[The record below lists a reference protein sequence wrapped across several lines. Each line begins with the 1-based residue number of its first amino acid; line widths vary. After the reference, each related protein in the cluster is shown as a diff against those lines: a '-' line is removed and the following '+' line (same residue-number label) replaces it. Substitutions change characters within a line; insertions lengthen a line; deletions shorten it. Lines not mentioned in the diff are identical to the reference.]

1 MKSSIQR
8 RSKRALVAASM
19 ALTLAAASAAIAA
32 PTGQVRGGNT
42 SVLLDKG
49 FTSALQTLGVAV
61 APEQSARVKGRA
73 GRVAVFPIPAGA
85 LDLES
90 LAGEVSHSGGL
101 SLQAGGTTV
110 SLLTFTIDTTS
121 LAFDNDAPDQP
132 VLTGLVVVNGDVLG
146 RLPLF
151 DLALNQLPK
160 VTQAGRVVIRDVD
173 VTLTAG
179 AAEALNGVFG
189 INDLVEGLI
198 VGKAAVRT
206 RLVGSAA
213 DNAAH

>member
-1 MKSSIQR
+1 MKTSIQR
-8 RSKRALVAASM
+8 RTKAALVAAVT
-19 ALTLAAASAAIAA
+19 AVTLAAASATLAA
-32 PTGQVRGGNT
+32 PTGQVRGGAT
-42 SVLLDKG
+42 SVVLDHD
-49 FTSALQTLGVAV
+49 FLSALQTLGVTV
-61 APEQSARVKGRA
+61 APEQSARVR

-90 LAGEVSHSGGL
+90 LAGEVFHSGGL

-110 SLLTFTIDTTS
+110 SLLGFTIDTTS
-121 LAFDNDAPDQP
+121 LAFDNAAPDQP

-160 VTQAGRVVIRDVD
+160 VTRAGRVVIRHVD
-173 VTLTAG
+173 VTLTGG
-179 AAEALNGVFG
+179 AAAALNGVFG

-198 VGKAAVRT
+198 IGKAKVRT
-206 RLVGSAA
+206 RLLGSEA
-213 DNAAH
+213 DQAFH